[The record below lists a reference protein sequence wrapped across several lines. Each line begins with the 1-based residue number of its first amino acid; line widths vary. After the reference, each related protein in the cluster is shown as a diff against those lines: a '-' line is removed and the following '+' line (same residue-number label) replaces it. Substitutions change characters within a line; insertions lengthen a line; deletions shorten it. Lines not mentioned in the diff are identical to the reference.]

1 MKNWRLRER
10 RCFFVDFVPH
20 PHNLSGKRHVGAHT
34 ALRLQACIMA
44 EPSAEATAAHEI
56 YRQTVM
62 GDHLCDVLES
72 FMEAG
77 KLNEAMAHTVLRQF
91 DLVSSHKACLYPM
104 LACLHARAPR
114 M

>member
-1 MKNWRLRER
+1 MLFSRRL
-10 RCFFVDFVPH
+10 H
-20 PHNLSGKRHVGAHT
+20 TLSTPAIESHLHYGAHT
-34 ALRLQACIMA
+34 SDCSMA

-91 DLVSSHKACLYPM
+91 DLVSSHNACLSPV
-104 LACLHARAPR
+104 LACDDGASNVSLPSI
-114 M
+114 